1 MDATQFSQML
11 EAFNKAQQNLL
22 RLISTNTN
30 NQQQQ
35 QGSQPFQMLLPPFEH
50 FDATKENFR
59 LYRQRFE
66 NYLTM
71 KGVFTNKV
79 LCHQMLINSIGSVHF
94 KLIVS
99 LIAPKSLNEVEYKD
113 IIEKLEAHLCPKRNI
128 LVSQHRFLSTY
139 QNEGQ
144 TIAEY
149 VALLKRDINECNF
162 LSSCNCKA
170 DISNIFLRAQFIRG
184 IFDNTIREQ
193 ILQSEET
200 DFDKIVQKSLS
211 LEASKIDSREINAK
225 HSTSDVNKIVSRK
238 QNRGRSHS
246 SSRHSKPQARAKSK
260 VNYKELGIDN
270 LCIRCGRDNH
280 KTKQCRT
287 NAKNLKCNS
296 CGKRGHVQQVC
307 ITTLMKSTKN
317 ANVKSEDTEE
327 SIHQI
332 YGINRIID
340 IFSNQHSYSDV
351 DKYYVTVELNGRKQ
365 QFEVDSGVGFTL
377 IPRNQFN
384 QLQINEQ
391 LQPSSVAF
399 RSYTKNIIVPDG
411 KVKVRVKFNNS
422 ISDEEMY
429 VVPDEYDALLGRVW
443 IRHLNINL
451 QQVDKH
457 RVHNINKVNAQN
469 HNSISD
475 IINEFPEV
483 FEERVGCV
491 PEIEITLQ
499 LRKGSKPVFYKEREV
514 PYALRDSV
522 EKELEELEASG
533 IISKCERSDWGS
545 PLVIVPKPDGK
556 VRLCVDYKPGV
567 NPQLVAANYP
577 IRRIDEILNSL
588 KGSKYFCR
596 LDLYKAYL
604 HIRVNPESTPSEFN
618 RIIEQ
623 LLSGLNKTM
632 SYFDDILVHG
642 STEAECKQNLVECLK
657 RLKKYDL
664 HLNKSKCSFLKTR
677 VEYLGHVVQFNQI
690 SKSPSKVETI
700 VNMARPK
707 TVDDVRRFLGMLV
720 TDNRPL
726 TRIFH
731 QHNKMPAITSARLL
745 RYAEFLSSFN
755 YEVIYKKGSE
765 NTNADCLSRATQIPG
780 NHCTDKVINEEINEL
795 CLLSIFEISSEYINS
810 EILASETAKDP
821 ELSNILTNMMNGN
834 DEGTYMLNNGII
846 FKGQRVVI
854 PKSLQQNVLQEL
866 HRTHPGVTKMKQLA
880 RRYCIWK
887 GIDRDIERTVRSC
900 EPCVQ
905 VQNKPA
911 KAPLHHWEEPKEN
924 WERIHIDYAG
934 PFQDNHFL
942 VVVDA
947 KSRWAEF
954 RVIRDAPTTQS
965 TINLLSDIF
974 ATHGYPSIMVS
985 DNATIFTSAHFKSYC
1000 SKNGIYQ
1007 KLIAPGHPSTNGLAE
1022 RNVQTLKR
1030 KLKAMS
1036 TEPGPLRQKVNDI
1049 LQIYRAT
1056 PLSNGM
1062 SPAELYLKRRIRI
1075 RLDALKPITHNKV
1088 TDSIPGVRHISEG
1101 ERVQALYTQN
1111 SKTIWKTGT
1120 VQRKLGQ
1127 LHYIIKLDDGY
1138 TLKRHIDQLKVT
1150 KVQQRKVRFA
1160 QDVPDIGNTRG
1171 STSNTIS
1178 DPADQQNHRNSQYN
1192 FQQVETG
1199 SQSNSESNDTESQ
1212 RHTETLPRTPEQPT
1226 QSSTAQNPEQSSQ
1239 RPARIRNKPAHLR
1252 DYDLT

>member
-1 MDATQFSQML
+1 
-11 EAFNKAQQNLL
+11 
-22 RLISTNTN
+22 
-30 NQQQQ
+30 
-35 QGSQPFQMLLPPFEH
+35 
-50 FDATKENFR
+50 
-59 LYRQRFE
+59 
-66 NYLTM
+66 
-71 KGVFTNKV
+71 
-79 LCHQMLINSIGSVHF
+79 
-94 KLIVS
+94 
-99 LIAPKSLNEVEYKD
+99 
-113 IIEKLEAHLCPKRNI
+113 
-128 LVSQHRFLSTY
+128 
-139 QNEGQ
+139 
-144 TIAEY
+144 
-149 VALLKRDINECNF
+149 
-162 LSSCNCKA
+162 
-170 DISNIFLRAQFIRG
+170 
-184 IFDNTIREQ
+184 
-193 ILQSEET
+193 
-200 DFDKIVQKSLS
+200 
-211 LEASKIDSREINAK
+211 
-225 HSTSDVNKIVSRK
+225 
-238 QNRGRSHS
+238 
-246 SSRHSKPQARAKSK
+246 
-260 VNYKELGIDN
+260 
-270 LCIRCGRDNH
+270 
-280 KTKQCRT
+280 
-287 NAKNLKCNS
+287 
-296 CGKRGHVQQVC
+296 
-307 ITTLMKSTKN
+307 
-317 ANVKSEDTEE
+317 
-327 SIHQI
+327 
-332 YGINRIID
+332 
-340 IFSNQHSYSDV
+340 
-351 DKYYVTVELNGRKQ
+351 
-365 QFEVDSGVGFTL
+365 
-377 IPRNQFN
+377 
-384 QLQINEQ
+384 
-391 LQPSSVAF
+391 
-399 RSYTKNIIVPDG
+399 
-411 KVKVRVKFNNS
+411 
-422 ISDEEMY
+422 
-429 VVPDEYDALLGRVW
+429 
-443 IRHLNINL
+443 
-451 QQVDKH
+451 
-457 RVHNINKVNAQN
+457 
-469 HNSISD
+469 
-475 IINEFPEV
+475 
-483 FEERVGCV
+483 
-491 PEIEITLQ
+491 
-499 LRKGSKPVFYKEREV
+499 
-514 PYALRDSV
+514 
-522 EKELEELEASG
+522 
-533 IISKCERSDWGS
+533 
-545 PLVIVPKPDGK
+545 
-556 VRLCVDYKPGV
+556 
-567 NPQLVAANYP
+567 
-577 IRRIDEILNSL
+577 
-588 KGSKYFCR
+588 
-596 LDLYKAYL
+596 
-604 HIRVNPESTPSEFN
+604 
-618 RIIEQ
+618 
-623 LLSGLNKTM
+623 
-632 SYFDDILVHG
+632 
-642 STEAECKQNLVECLK
+642 
-657 RLKKYDL
+657 
-664 HLNKSKCSFLKTR
+664 
-677 VEYLGHVVQFNQI
+677 
-690 SKSPSKVETI
+690 
-700 VNMARPK
+700 
-707 TVDDVRRFLGMLV
+707 
-720 TDNRPL
+720 
-726 TRIFH
+726 
-731 QHNKMPAITSARLL
+731 MPAITSARLL

-834 DEGTYMLNNGII
+834 GEGTYMLNNGII

-1199 SQSNSESNDTESQ
+1199 SQSNSESNDTESE